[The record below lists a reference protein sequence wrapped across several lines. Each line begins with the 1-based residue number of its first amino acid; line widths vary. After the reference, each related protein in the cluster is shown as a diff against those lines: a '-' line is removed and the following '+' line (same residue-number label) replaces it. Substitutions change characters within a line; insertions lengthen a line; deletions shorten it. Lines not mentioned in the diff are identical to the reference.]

1 MLILFVLGR
10 LFNIHQRLY
19 INCKKW
25 YR

>member
-25 YR
+25 YS